1 MSLDN
6 GTIANIPSS
15 CLNFDRKS
23 GMYIP
28 AAEVVEHAEKNAAA
42 GQLQI
47 SRITYRAAFISG
59 LVALLL
65 SDLFG
70 LG

>member
-1 MSLDN
+1 MPLGN

-15 CLNFDRKS
+15 CLNFDKKS
-23 GMYIP
+23 GTYIP
-28 AAEVVEHAEKNAAA
+28 AVEVVEHAEKSAAA
-42 GQLQI
+42 RQLQI
-47 SRITYRAAFISG
+47 SRITYRTAFISG
-59 LVALLL
+59 LAALLL

>member
-6 GTIANIPSS
+6 GTITNIPSS

-28 AAEVVEHAEKNAAA
+28 AAEVVEQAEKNAAA
-42 GQLQI
+42 GQLRI
-47 SRITYRAAFISG
+47 SRMTYRTAFISG